1 MNVYE
6 ILEDGVTKTIK
17 AESMNDAVANQL
29 GITSESFESTL
40 YSKNSWFKVL
50 NQGNVVTVTYRTIE
64 GNLNQ
69 FQVKRIG

>member
-17 AESMNDAVANQL
+17 AKSMNDAVANQL

-64 GNLNQ
+64 GNLKQ
-69 FQVKRIG
+69 FQAKRIG